1 MPLQRIEDWDEIDPP
16 MKLAEIAVGSIASP
30 FVKLDRAA
38 ASQAALSGDNW
49 HSHVLQLVGSW
60 VAKGNSDEEI
70 HVLATSHTLPGYTAE
85 QTSAE
90 VQKMING
97 ARSKGFDQNALKTT
111 VSETLGLTLKKNG
124 DPHPNVHNIF
134 EVLSNSASWYSVF
147 AFDEFADR
155 NKVIGT
161 PPYAPA
167 NDQFCIPRDLRDED
181 YSQTQAWLNKNGFPT
196 VGDKPVDRAVNLL
209 CRKAVLS
216 PVRHYLESLSFDPD
230 NDQLS
235 VASWM
240 QDYLGVEPATEAE
253 REYVQAV
260 ALKSLVQ
267 AVARALDPGCK
278 ADSVPILE
286 GKQGTGKS
294 TAIRV
299 LFSADWFGDALPPMG
314 HKDASDYVKGKW
326 AIELAEMSF
335 QSKADIEQ
343 QKAFISRQ
351 EERYRPAYRREEV
364 TYARRC
370 VFWGTTNRDD
380 YLKDETGNR
389 RFWPIKTGEV
399 DIEGLNAA
407 RDRLWAEAVY
417 HYRQGMEWWLDPAMQ
432 VFAEVQNSQRFERD
446 VWEQDVQRWVNDE
459 NIQETT
465 LRDAL
470 HGALMI
476 MADKMTQADQ
486 RRMRTVLKFV
496 GFEKCGVYKDRTK
509 RDQARYVRKMGE

>member
-16 MKLAEIAVGSIASP
+16 VRLVERAVKPIASS
-30 FVKLDRAA
+30 FVKLNRAA
-38 ASQAALSGDNW
+38 ASQAAMSGDNW
-49 HSHVLQLVGSW
+49 HNNLLALVASW
-60 VAKGNSDEEI
+60 VAKGNTDEEI
-70 HVLATSHTLPGYTAE
+70 HILAAEKTLLGYTPE
-85 QTSAE
+85 QTFDE
-90 VQKMING
+90 VQKMVSS
-97 ARSKGFDQNALKTT
+97 ARSKGFDQTGSNKT
-111 VSETLGLTLKKNG
+111 VAASPELTLKKNG
-124 DPHPNVHNIF
+124 EPHPNLHNILM
-134 EVLSNSASWYSVF
+134 VLAQDDNWRDVF

-155 NKVIGT
+155 KKIIAT
-161 PPYAPA
+161 PPYEKATKRGE
-167 NDQFCIPRDLRDED
+167 FPRDLRDED

-216 PVRHYLESLSFDPD
+216 PVRHYLESLSFDLD

-235 VASWM
+235 AASWM

-260 ALKSLVQ
+260 VLKSLVQ
-267 AVARALDPGCK
+267 ADARALDPGCK

-299 LFSADWFGDALPPMG
+299 LFGANWFGDALPPMG

-389 RFWPIKTGEV
+389 RFWPIKTGEI
-399 DIEGLNAA
+399 DIEGLRAA

-417 HYRQGMEWWLDPAMQ
+417 HYRQGMEWWLDPKMQ
-432 VFAEVQNSQRFERD
+432 VFAGAQNSQRFEWEA
-446 VWEQDVQRWVNDE
+446 WEQNVQRWVKDE

-465 LRDAL
+465 QRDAL

-509 RDQARYVRKMGE
+509 RDQARYVQKMGE